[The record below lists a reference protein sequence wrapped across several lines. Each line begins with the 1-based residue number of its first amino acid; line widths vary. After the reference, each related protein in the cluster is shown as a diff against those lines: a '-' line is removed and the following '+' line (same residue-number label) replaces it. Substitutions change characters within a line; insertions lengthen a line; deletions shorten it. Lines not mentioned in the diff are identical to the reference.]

1 MKFEHLKNPILKNQH
16 LIQCDYFRL
25 HLHEAD
31 FNSDEELQQAIYFI
45 LSKLNA

>member
-16 LIQCDYFRL
+16 IIQCDNIML

-31 FNSDEELQQAIYFI
+31 FDSDEELQQTIQFI